1 MTSPKPIKLTH
12 QDPEDYEGLEPQP
25 FVVIG
30 DAPSAAPDYGH
41 IPFVTE
47 YDATDEATAIALA
60 NANKSAINAVI
71 RALSG
76 GRG

>member
-1 MTSPKPIKLTH
+1 MTSPKPIKLTY

-30 DAPSAAPDYGH
+30 PKPSATPY

-47 YDATDEATAIALA
+47 HDATDEASAIALA
-60 NANKSAINAVI
+60 NASKVAINNII
-71 RALSG
+71 RALNG

>member
-1 MTSPKPIKLTH
+1 MTSPKPIKLTY

-30 DAPSAAPDYGH
+30 HTPNYGY

-47 YDATDEATAIALA
+47 SDATDEATAIALA